1 MSQQFVSSCL
11 KEPNSIEDSV
21 KQTPYKVLT
30 HSLTY
35 LLTHSLTHSRTY
47 LLTYL
52 LTREVIHNFLLLY
65 FHDQKMNIDNF
76 SISNYEKVVFT
87 ADKMHLNMEEIGV
100 YPRGMLYVHDLDA

>member
-1 MSQQFVSSCL
+1 MSQQFDSSCL
-11 KEPNSIEDSV
+11 KEPKSIEDSV

-35 LLTHSLTHSRTY
+35 SLTY

>member
-1 MSQQFVSSCL
+1 MVKMSQQFDSSCL

-30 HSLTY
+30 HSL
-35 LLTHSLTHSRTY
+35 LLTY

-52 LTREVIHNFLLLY
+52 LTLEVIHNFLLLY